1 MKKQLNF
8 HRLMVMLLVFDTM
21 LVFVNMLLFVTP
33 YLSSRF
39 KDQILAYIQTV
50 AIPVVQISMTGSI
63 YSTLAIS
70 IERYMIACKPFYM
83 NSHKWSVKR
92 YIIPI
97 VVFSVTYNMPKFF
110 EIETCI
116 DTPPDNLNNSEHTFG
131 LKATSL
137 RSNPNYYITYTIWA
151 NFILMGFLPFMILI
165 VVNGLTF
172 KSLIAQIPNIKRVSA
187 VPKSIQSTSTSCHNT
202 SLKGKAPKSLDGNN
216 QRLTPHREGQ

>member
-1 MKKQLNF
+1 MYAYCFNVTEFASMNGTNEHEYHNEMEFVFEVLLLGITGLLGLVGNITAIGMFVTMKKQLNF

-39 KDQILAYIQTV
+39 KNQILAYIQPV
-50 AIPVVQISMTGSI
+50 AIPFAQISMTGSI

-97 VVFSVTYNMPKFF
+97 AVFFS
-110 EIETCI
+110 
-116 DTPPDNLNNSEHTFG
+116 
-131 LKATSL
+131 SL
-137 RSNPNYYITYTIWA
+137 
-151 NFILMGFLPFMILI
+151 
-165 VVNGLTF
+165 
-172 KSLIAQIPNIKRVSA
+172 
-187 VPKSIQSTSTSCHNT
+187 
-202 SLKGKAPKSLDGNN
+202 
-216 QRLTPHREGQ
+216 